1 MTPATLLP
9 TVAENAAVGKGV
21 VLYDGDCGF
30 CQQSVRL
37 LKGLDWL
44 RLLHFQSARDT
55 DHLPASDVPL
65 DAQKMLDEMHLLT
78 PDRKSV
84 YAGFTAFRWI
94 AWRLP
99 LTAPL
104 APLLYLPGVLP
115 LGNRAYRWVAR
126 NRFKLVPC
134 AQNACAVPPRK
145 SGGGQY
151 GGIGRVLRR
160 SLLL

>member
-1 MTPATLLP
+1 MTPATLPSTL
-9 TVAENAAVGKGV
+9 AENPAVGKGV

-37 LKGLDWL
+37 LKGLDWF

-65 DAQKMLDEMHLLT
+65 DSQKMLDEMHLLT
-78 PDRKSV
+78 PDRQSV

-134 AQNACAVPPRK
+134 AENACAVPQRK
-145 SGGGQY
+145 AAGG
-151 GGIGRVLRR
+151 R
-160 SLLL
+160 

>member
-145 SGGGQY
+145 SGGGQ
-151 GGIGRVLRR
+151 
-160 SLLL
+160 

>member
-1 MTPATLLP
+1 MTPETCPP
-9 TVAENAAVGKGV
+9 TVADNPAVGKGV

-37 LKGLDWL
+37 LKALDWF
-44 RLLHFQSARDT
+44 RQLHFQSARDV
-55 DHLPASDVPL
+55 DHLPASEVPL
-65 DAQKMLDEMHLLT
+65 DPQKMLDEMHLLT
-78 PDRKSV
+78 PDRKTA

-104 APLLYLPGVLP
+104 APLLYFPGVLP
-115 LGNRAYRWVAR
+115 LGSRAYRWVAR

-134 AQNACAVPPRK
+134 AQNACAVPRPGER
-145 SGGGQY
+145 
-151 GGIGRVLRR
+151 RV
-160 SLLL
+160 

>member
-1 MTPATLLP
+1 MTAETRPAT
-9 TVAENAAVGKGV
+9 VADNPALGKGV

-37 LKGLDWL
+37 LKALDWL
-44 RLLHFQSARDT
+44 RLLHFQSARDV
-55 DHLPASDVPL
+55 DNLPATDVTL
-65 DAQKMLDEMHLLT
+65 DPQKMLDEMHLLT
-78 PDRKSV
+78 PDRKTA

-104 APLLYLPGVLP
+104 AALLYLPGVLP

-145 SGGGQY
+145 A
-151 GGIGRVLRR
+151 
-160 SLLL
+160 

>member
-37 LKGLDWL
+37 LKGLDWF

-145 SGGGQY
+145 SGGGQ
-151 GGIGRVLRR
+151 
-160 SLLL
+160 

>member
-1 MTPATLLP
+1 MTAETRPP
-9 TVAENAAVGKGV
+9 TVADNPALGKGV

-37 LKGLDWL
+37 LKGLDWF
-44 RLLHFQSARDT
+44 RQLHFQSARDV
-55 DHLPASDVPL
+55 DHQPASEVPL
-65 DAQKMLDEMHLLT
+65 DPKKMLDEMHLLT
-78 PDRKSV
+78 PDRKAA

-104 APLLYLPGVLP
+104 APLLYFPGVLP

-134 AQNACAVPPRK
+134 AQNACAVPARK
-145 SGGGQY
+145 ASGG
-151 GGIGRVLRR
+151 R
-160 SLLL
+160 

>member
-1 MTPATLLP
+1 MTAETRPAT
-9 TVAENAAVGKGV
+9 VADNPALGKGV

-37 LKGLDWL
+37 LKALDWL
-44 RLLHFQSARDT
+44 RLLHFQSARDV
-55 DHLPASDVPL
+55 DNLPATDVTL
-65 DAQKMLDEMHLLT
+65 DPQKMLDEMHLLT
-78 PDRKSV
+78 PDRKTA

-104 APLLYLPGVLP
+104 AALLYLPGVLP

-126 NRFKLVPC
+126 NRFALVPC
-134 AQNACAVPPRK
+134 AQNACAVPQRK
-145 SGGGQY
+145 A
-151 GGIGRVLRR
+151 
-160 SLLL
+160 